1 MDDSSPDAPHRPILI
16 LFALRTE
23 ARRVIE
29 HLAGA
34 ETIRTGSLDVT
45 IGQRGQHTVA
55 VAATGVGPA
64 RAREVARA
72 LVESLSPAA
81 VIAAGFAGALDP
93 GLEAGD
99 LVLATRI
106 LDRTG
111 RIGENVDT
119 IEVAPLPDEVLPE
132 ARRGAIACVPKI
144 VATAE
149 EKTALFLETG
159 ATAADMESAA
169 VAREA
174 AGIPFHA
181 IRAITDRANEAVEIP
196 ETRMIGRRGKPSIL
210 RLGLFVALHP
220 RAGSALVRL
229 AERAKLAARALDR
242 AIPLLVDA
250 IPPAP

>member
-1 MDDSSPDAPHRPILI
+1 VTAVPPPRTILI

-34 ETIRTGSLDVT
+34 ETMRIGSLEFM
-45 IGQRGQHTVA
+45 IGQRGDHVVA

-64 RAREVARA
+64 RAREAAHA
-72 LVESLSPAA
+72 LISNLPPAA

-93 GLEAGD
+93 AIEAGD
-99 LVLATRI
+99 VILATRI
-106 LDRTG
+106 LDRM
-111 RIGENVDT
+111 GERCEAID
-119 IEVAPLPDEVLPE
+119 IAPLPPEVLPE
-132 ARRGAIACVPKI
+132 AHRGVIACVPKI

-149 EKTALFLETG
+149 EKAALFRETG
-159 ATAADMESAA
+159 AIAADMESAA

-174 AGIPFHA
+174 AGIPFCA
-181 IRAITDRANEAVEIP
+181 VRAITDRADEEVAIP

-229 AERAKLAARALDR
+229 AERAKVAARALER
-242 AIPLLVDA
+242 AIPIAIDA
-250 IPPAP
+250 LATYGANR